1 MSSQQ
6 QLYPI
11 RIDATSNDRQLRIVD
26 TLLWDATLL
35 KLDTNNNADQLAQ
48 QIVADTVVLGMGRAA
63 RHFTNRWEIG
73 GDSAAEMTAKIAAQI
88 REQWRAIQQRRA
100 CGVQDGS
107 SSATGKKRKR
117 DNDEPT
123 ATAAS
128 SVKEEEK
135 AANESNPK
143 ENAAS
148 VSSPNLI
155 PIHLRMSIHG
165 VRIHDD
171 FDYDPTGILN
181 PVQMAQSIGDDLKL
195 TPEMVVAVA
204 VEIAEQVA
212 AAEDPIIF
220 WKGGGEDPIEEDEE
234 GPPGDRRNLT
244 AAWHLPHKINVTN
257 VAHLV
262 ASSRPAEP
270 KTA

>member
-1 MSSQQ
+1 MTSQQ

-26 TLLWDATLL
+26 TLLWDATLE
-35 KLDTNNNADQLAQ
+35 LDHADQLAQ

-73 GDSAAEMTAKIAAQI
+73 GDSAEMVTKIAAQI

-100 CGVQDGS
+100 SSCFHRSS
-107 SSATGKKRKR
+107 SSATSKKRKR
-117 DNDEPT
+117 DNDKPT
-123 ATAAS
+123 ATAAPG
-128 SVKEEEK
+128 VKEKENETTD
-135 AANESNPK
+135 ESNPK

-171 FDYDPTGILN
+171 FDYDPTILN

-220 WKGGGEDPIEEDEE
+220 WKGGDGEEDPIEEDEE
-234 GPPGDRRNLT
+234 GPPGDRRHLT

-262 ASSRPAEP
+262 ASSRPVEP
-270 KTA
+270 KIA